1 MRNGVAALL
10 LLLPLLGAC
19 SAPGATGAASTPP
32 AASGTVSPGAVSAD
46 TVSASASAPAD
57 PTDAPT
63 TPPIGEKLTVDQ
75 AADFPDG
82 LSIQIDGL
90 TAATAPAGVT
100 GAEGT
105 GGEVVAADVV
115 ITNRTGATYDP
126 SALVIHG
133 YYRDVVGA
141 VMLGDAGGSF
151 GVGFAAPVPAGEQR
165 KVHVGFAVPR
175 TEARS
180 VTINVDPRDGKHN
193 AVQFQGSAVGN

>member
-19 SAPGATGAASTPP
+19 SAPGTTDATSTTPTAGSTAVLPGSGAT
-32 AASGTVSPGAVSAD
+32 AAV
-46 TVSASASAPAD
+46 SAPAD

-82 LSIQIDGL
+82 LSVQIDGL

-115 ITNRTGATYDP
+115 ITNRTAAPYD
-126 SALVIHG
+126 AGGLVIHG
-133 YYRDVVGA
+133 YYRDAVGA
-141 VMLGDAGGSF
+141 VMLSDAGGTF
-151 GVGFAAPVPAGEQR
+151 GVGFAGPVPAGAQR

-175 TEARS
+175 TDAGN
-180 VTINVDPRDGKHN
+180 VTINVDPRDGTHN